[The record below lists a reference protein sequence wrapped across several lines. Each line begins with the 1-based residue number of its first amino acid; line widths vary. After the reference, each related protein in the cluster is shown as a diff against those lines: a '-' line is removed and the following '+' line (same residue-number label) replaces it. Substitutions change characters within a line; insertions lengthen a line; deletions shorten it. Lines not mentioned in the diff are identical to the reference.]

1 MVMRVGGLA
10 SGMDIDGLVEKLMQ
24 AERIPLNKA
33 FQRKQTLE
41 WQRDS
46 YRNVNTTTQ
55 KLNKFLEDKMF
66 LQSQMMKKTATSSN
80 DKLVS
85 VNATGNATGALSI
98 ESVTQLATATQKV
111 GAQTG
116 HTGNTKLSKL
126 GLTSNTVELSA
137 IDKDGNIGKAV
148 KITFDPTKDTVNDF
162 VKKINSSKAGVTA
175 LFENGQLSLT
185 ANNTGSVKSGD
196 TGEIVFGEGKAIF
209 DELGFADPTKV
220 TGNQGQ
226 NAIFKVNGISME
238 RSSNKVTISGYEI
251 TLKETFN
258 AKAGADDRV
267 AVATK
272 ELENAKAAVDPLT
285 GELTIKKNDAQTA
298 FDTYKST
305 YDNKYNALFGN
316 HVLTDPIQQEKFKNL
331 SSVGKVARLEEADLN
346 QLKILFDDTTDF
358 SDETAIKEKIKES
371 SLNPD
376 IQAKFLALT
385 NTDLKELYSN
395 DGTALLK
402 RAKEVDYENTYKSL
416 DKKFLTELTAED
428 LTFLSSINGKTNE
441 EIDAALADPALSES
455 VKDKFKNLD
464 KVDLNRLSDLSIDK
478 DGSGSDLKKFQD
490 FYPIDK
496 QHKENTTALN
506 AANSAYAAGEKRV
519 TEATKAL
526 ENALA
531 AQTATG
537 NDTSPAVAAIG
548 VTSTTDTVAIKDRI
562 KEFVTTYNEMLDT
575 LNGLLKEKKY
585 RDFPPLTSEQREDMS
600 ENEQKLWDEKAK
612 SGLLRGDSLIRES
625 LSKMRSQFVG
635 SVSGLGDKT
644 MDALAEI
651 GITTSDKLTEHG
663 KLVIN
668 EKKLDE
674 ALEKDPQQVVELFTK
689 TGEVK
694 TTYDPDKKRN
704 VTEDSRGL
712 TQRLRAEISTLTK
725 NIEKKAGREG
735 STDQSYNIGR
745 NIVQADDRIKS
756 LQVKL
761 QNIEARYWKQFG
773 AMESAINK
781 ANQQS
786 SMFMQG

>member
-41 WQRDS
+41 WQRDA

-111 GAQTG
+111 GAQTKY
-116 HTGNTKLSKL
+116 TGNTKLSEL
-126 GLTSNTVELSA
+126 GLTSNSVELGA

-267 AVATK
+267 KVAQI
-272 ELENAKAAVDPLT
+272 ELDNAKAAFD
-285 GELTIKKNDAQTA
+285 GELTTKKNDAQATY
-298 FDTYKST
+298 DTYKST
-305 YDNKYNALFGN
+305 YDNAY
-316 HVLTDPIQQEKFKNL
+316 KNL
-331 SSVGKVARLEEADLN
+331 FKENKLNQDQQNKFNSLSNVGKVARLEGADLTALRSLAISDDEFADPKL
-346 QLKILFDDTTDF
+346 LKDKIENSTLDD
-358 SDETAIKEKIKES
+358 EIK
-371 SLNPD
+371 
-376 IQAKFLALT
+376 AKLMTLS
-385 NTDLKELYSN
+385 NTDLKELNSV
-395 DGTALLK
+395 DGEALLE

-416 DKKFLTELTAED
+416 DKKFLTELTED
-428 LTFLSSINGKTNE
+428 DFKFLNSINGKTNE
-441 EIDAALADPALSES
+441 EIDAALEDSNLSED
-455 VKDKFKNLD
+455 VKNKFKNLD
-464 KVDLNRLSDLSIDK
+464 KVDLNRLSGLAMGE
-478 DGSGSDLKKFQD
+478 DGIGTGSDLKKFQD

-526 ENALA
+526 ENAKA
-531 AQTATG
+531 AQGATAG
-537 NDTSPAVAAIG
+537 DTSPAVAAIG
-548 VTSTTDTVAIKDRI
+548 VTSTTDTTAIKDRI
-562 KEFVTTYNEMLDT
+562 KEFVTSYNEMLDT

-585 RDFPPLTSEQREDMS
+585 RDFPPLTTEQREDMS

-635 SVSGLGDKT
+635 SVNGLGDKT

-735 STDQSYNIGR
+735 ATDQSYNIGR
-745 NIVQADDRIKS
+745 NIVQADDRIKN